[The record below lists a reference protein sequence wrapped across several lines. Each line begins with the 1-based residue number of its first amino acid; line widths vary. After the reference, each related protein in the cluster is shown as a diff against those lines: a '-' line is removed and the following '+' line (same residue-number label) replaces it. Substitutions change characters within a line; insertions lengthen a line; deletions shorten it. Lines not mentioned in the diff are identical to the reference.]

1 MKGNEGEACLST
13 PWFLA
18 EIDDLV
24 DSEGLGIL
32 VWCDVLGMKAPAI
45 EDDESIGF
53 HLNELE

>member
-1 MKGNEGEACLST
+1 MKGCEGACLST
-13 PWFLA
+13 PWLLA

-32 VWCDVLGMKAPAI
+32 VGCDVLGMKAPTV

-53 HLNELE
+53 HLNELK